1 MAGQLAESSSASL
14 WKMMIFGTT
23 NDGLSLFLM
32 VFQCLS
38 SQLYKF
44 SGLLV
49 PTEQI
54 IYLFNSSLSQ
64 RSLVQ
69 MPI

>member
-1 MAGQLAESSSASL
+1 MAAASSL

-23 NDGLSLFLM
+23 NDGLSLLLM

-54 IYLFNSSLSQ
+54 IYLFYASSL
-64 RSLVQ
+64 RRA
-69 MPI
+69 PIPKDH